1 MEFHVIIPA
10 RYESTRFSG
19 KVLSKVKGKYLL
31 QHAYDN
37 AVASGAESVVIAT
50 DDERVEQIAIE
61 FGAKVCMTAMAHQS
75 GTERIAEVVSALEY
89 DENEIIVALQADYA
103 CLPADTIRQVAYD
116 LAEHDNVKVVSLC
129 EAIKDPNMLFNPNIV
144 KVVFNRRAYAMYFS
158 RAPIPWEKNNF
169 NDPSKV
175 DMKGEHYRHIG
186 IYAYRASFLQNY
198 LDWPSSPLESLE
210 CLEQL
215 RILWN
220 GTRIHMSVSKGP
232 MPPAVHTEED
242 IKKVLEYLGK

>member
-10 RYESTRFSG
+10 RYQSLRFPG
-19 KVLSKVKGKYLL
+19 KVLAKVKGKYLL

-50 DDERVEQIAIE
+50 DDERVEQVAEE
-61 FGAKVCMTAMAHQS
+61 FGARVCMTASEHQS
-75 GTERIAEVVSALEY
+75 GTERISEVVSALEFD
-89 DENEIIVALQADYA
+89 DEEIIVALQPGSAGIPPDA
-103 CLPADTIRQVAYD
+103 IRQVAND

-129 EAIKDPNMLFNPNIV
+129 EAIKDPEALFNPNIV
-144 KVVFNRRAYAMYFS
+144 KVVFNRRGYAMYFS

-169 NDPSKV
+169 QDPKNLI
-175 DMKGEHYRHIG
+175 MKGDHFRHIG
-186 IYAYRASFLQNY
+186 IYGYRAKFLQNY
-198 LDWPSSPLESLE
+198 MDWPESPLESLE

-220 GTRIHMSVSKGP
+220 GAKIHMSVSKGA
-232 MPPAVHTEED
+232 MPPAVHGEED
-242 IKKVLEYLGK
+242 IAKLVEYLGK